1 MSKATKR
8 KHVTKEILDDFVLPE
23 GDKIIVKVSSQV
35 NIIVIIVIMYVCPAL
50 KCYLFR
56 FLEVEAIIYMK

>member
-35 NIIVIIVIMYVCPAL
+35 NIIVIMYVCPAL